1 MACRTNAT
9 DWMTGGARNRH
20 RRHER
25 TVQRVPDRNRDVVR
39 EERLL
44 AVGASLLLSTVL
56 EIGDHLANSP
66 NGRRPGRLRAAAA
79 HRPEPSP
86 SPTTL
91 GLKLKFRTV
100 CEVLL
105 RGRCSC
111 LTQLLR
117 SEGSILSGEISG
129 LDRRRHPLRRG
140 FARPVTGRFAP
151 ENPGQ
156 GNESCLLGLWMA
168 LWLSWRA

>member
-25 TVQRVPDRNRDVVR
+25 TAQRVPDRNRDVVR
-39 EERLL
+39 EELERLL

-79 HRPEPSP
+79 RRPEPSP

-91 GLKLKFRTV
+91 GLKLKLRTV

-111 LTQLLR
+111 LILR
-117 SEGSILSGEISG
+117 SEGSILSGELTG
-129 LDRRRHPLRRG
+129 LDRRRRPLRRG

-151 ENPGQ
+151 ENPVKATKAASSVSG
-156 GNESCLLGLWMA
+156 
-168 LWLSWRA
+168 WRFG